1 MSARATLAQEFAVA
15 AAALEAMLAGAALP
29 AALGQAIAAAAPAL
43 PADSL
48 PAVQDIAYGSTR
60 QLGLCRE
67 LGAILNAHPPAPA
80 VAALQIVALA
90 QLLEPLRAAA
100 ITVDQAVA
108 GARLRRVTEPAAGFL
123 NATLRRFVRE
133 RDDLLVRALRND
145 EARWNFPRWWIEQ
158 LRRDHP
164 GNWEAIL
171 AVSNQA
177 PPMTLRVNRRRFARD
192 EYLAQLAAAGVKAR
206 PVGPQALVLENAR
219 AVAALPEFA
228 AGTVSIQDAGAQ
240 LAAPLL
246 DVADGMRV
254 LDACAAPGGKTTHIL
269 ELADC
274 DVTALDVAA
283 DRLARVAQN
292 LERQGL
298 HARLVEGSALE
309 PQLWWDGVQ
318 FDRILV
324 DAPCTASGIVRRHP
338 DVRWLRRR
346 SDLATLS
353 ARQVEILARLWPLL
367 RVGGKLLYATCSVF
381 RAEGEGVVDRFRRAH
396 RDAIRCDLAWRFE
409 GSDAPEPVDQLLPRS
424 DSLRDHDGF
433 FYAMLEKSA

>member
-1 MSARATLAQEFAVA
+1 MSARAALAQEFAVA
-15 AAALEAMLAGAALP
+15 AAALEAMLAGTALP
-29 AALGQAIAAAAPAL
+29 AALGKAIAAATPAL
-43 PADSL
+43 PSDSL
-48 PAVQDIAYGSTR
+48 PAVQDIAYRSTR

-67 LGAILNAHPPAPA
+67 VAAILNAHAPAPR

-90 QLLEPLRAAA
+90 QLIDPLRAAA

-108 GARLRRVTEPAAGFL
+108 GARLQRVTEPAAGFL

-133 RDDLLVRALRND
+133 SDDLLARAQRKD

-164 GNWEAIL
+164 GHWESIL
-171 AVSNQA
+171 TASNQT
-177 PPMTLRVNRRRFARD
+177 PPLTLRVNRRRLARD
-192 EYLAQLAAAGVKAR
+192 EYLALLTATGVNAR
-206 PVGPQALVLENAR
+206 PVGPQALVLDSASP
-219 AVAALPEFA
+219 VAALPEFA
-228 AGTVSIQDAGAQ
+228 AGAVSVQDAGAQ

-274 DVTALDVAA
+274 AVTALDVAPE
-283 DRLARVAQN
+283 RLARVAEN
-292 LERQGL
+292 L
-298 HARLVEGSALE
+298 ARLGLSARLQEGSALE
-309 PQLWWDGVQ
+309 PRAWWDGVQ

-338 DVRWLRRR
+338 DARWLRRR

-353 ARQVEILARLWPLL
+353 ARQGEILAQLWPLL

-381 RAEGEGVVDRFRRAH
+381 RAEGEGVVDSFRRTH
-396 RDAIRCDLAWRFE
+396 RDAIRRDLVWRFE
-409 GSDAPEPVDQLLPRS
+409 GSEAPEPVDQLLPRS
-424 DSLRDHDGF
+424 DPNRDHDGF

>member
-1 MSARATLAQEFAVA
+1 MSERAALAQEFAVA
-15 AAALEAMLAGAALP
+15 AAAIAAMLGGVALP
-29 AALGQAIAAAAPAL
+29 AALSQAIAAAAPAL

-48 PAVQDIAYGSTR
+48 PAVQDIAYRSTR

-67 LGAILNAHPPAPA
+67 VGAILNAHPPAA
-80 VAALQIVALA
+80 RVAALQIVALA
-90 QLLEPLRAAA
+90 QLIEPLRAAA

-108 GARLRRVTEPAAGFL
+108 GARLHRMTEPAAGFL

-133 RDDLLVRALRND
+133 SDDLLARAQRNQ

-164 GNWEAIL
+164 GSWETIL
-171 AVSNQA
+171 AASNQT
-177 PPMTLRVNRRRFARD
+177 PPLTLRVNRRRFARD
-192 EYLAQLAAAGVKAR
+192 DYLALLGAAGVSAR
-206 PVGPQALVLENAR
+206 PVGPQALVLAT
-219 AVAALPEFA
+219 ASPVTALPEFA
-228 AGTVSIQDAGAQ
+228 AGAVSVQDAGAQ
-240 LAAPLL
+240 MAAPLL

-274 DVTALDVAA
+274 EVIALDVSAE
-283 DRLARVAQN
+283 RLARVAQN
-292 LERQGL
+292 LDRLGL
-298 HARLVEGSALE
+298 RAVLQEGSALE
-309 PQLWWDGVQ
+309 PQTWWDGIQ

-353 ARQVEILARLWPLL
+353 ARQGEILAQLWPLL

-381 RAEGEGVVDRFRRAH
+381 RAEGEGVVDSFRRTH
-396 RDAIRCDLAWRFE
+396 HDAIRRGLAWRFE
-409 GSDAPEPVDQLLPRS
+409 GSEAPEQVDQLLPRA
-424 DSLRDHDGF
+424 DPLRDHDGF
-433 FYAMLEKSA
+433 FYAMLEKSV